1 MNNTQRQ
8 LAFAIGLLSST
19 AVLAAERVTAT
30 DAHFAQGLAGVTSD
44 QVELVT
50 TVDLG
55 NGTTLEKYRQH
66 YNGIPVWGSALTRQK
81 AGAAPV
87 QIQGQ
92 FVQGINTDVA
102 TVVPQ
107 LGAKAVLQQA
117 MQDRVLQSQGVSLG
131 SVDLARYYDAAEN
144 KQSELWIQLDAND
157 RAQLVYL
164 VSWVEY
170 GDQPTR
176 PTLIIDAQSG
186 EVLDQ
191 WDALSH
197 LDAKGPGGNEKTGQY
212 YFGPS
217 DSGFDYPPLIVDDN
231 CRMDTANV
239 ETIDLNH
246 GTSGGTVFQFGSCPT
261 NGVPENTYKY
271 INGAYSPLNDAHYF
285 GNVVFNMY
293 SGWYNTAP
301 ISQKLR
307 MRVHYSNNYEN
318 AFWDGSQ
325 MTFGDGASTF
335 YPLVS
340 LDVSSHEVSHG
351 FTEQNSGLRYAGQSG
366 GINEAFSDMA
376 GEAAEYFMK
385 GSNDW
390 LVGADIFKQAEG
402 SLRYME
408 DPTRDGRSIGHASD
422 YYEGMDV
429 HYSSGVYNRAFFLIA
444 HTSGWDTRKAFDIFV
459 RANQVYWTQNTDYI
473 TGACGVLSATSALG
487 YSIADVATA
496 FDNVGVPTESCGS
509 GPEVTELVNGVP
521 VTQLSGASGTGLF
534 FTFDVPEEASSVL
547 FQLAEGTGDA
557 DLYVKYG
564 SMPTL
569 TDYDCRPYTSG
580 NNENCAYDVA
590 QAGTYYVLVQ
600 AYRSYSGTRLTAS
613 YEIGGGDTNSGTE
626 VNLSAPRQGWLY
638 YSVEIPAGRATFD
651 VDISGGIG
659 DADLYVRQGSKPNPG
674 SYDCRPFANGNNE
687 RCHFNNPAPTT
698 WYIGIRGYTAFEGV
712 MLNWIH
718 EP

>member
-1 MNNTQRQ
+1 MNNTPRQ
-8 LAFAIGLLSST
+8 LALAIGLLSST
-19 AVLAAERVTAT
+19 AVFAADRVAAT
-30 DAHFAQGLAGVTSD
+30 DAHFTQGLAGVASD
-44 QVELVT
+44 QVQLVN

-55 NGTTLEKYRQH
+55 NGTSIEKYRQQ
-66 YNGIPVWGSALTRQK
+66 YNGIPVWGSALTRQN
-81 AGAAPV
+81 AGVAAV
-87 QIQGQ
+87 DIQGQ
-92 FVQGINTDVA
+92 FVNGIANDVA

-107 LGAKAVLQQA
+107 LSAQEVLRQA
-117 MQDRVLQSQGVSLG
+117 MHNRVMQTQGPTFSQN
-131 SVDLARYYDAAEN
+131 DLTSYFDAAQN
-144 KQSELWIQLDAND
+144 KQTQLWIQLDAND

-164 VSWVEY
+164 VSWVDY

-186 EVLDQ
+186 AVLDQ
-191 WDALSH
+191 WDGLAH
-197 LDAKGPGGNEKTGQY
+197 REAKGPGGNEKTGQY
-212 YFGPS
+212 FFGPS
-217 DSGFDYPPLIVDDN
+217 GGGFDFPPLIIDDN

-246 GTSGGTVFQFGSCPT
+246 GTSGGTVFQFSDCPGDGAP
-261 NGVPENTYKY
+261 NNSYKY

-285 GNVVFNMY
+285 GNVVFNLY
-293 SGWYNTAP
+293 SDWYNTTP
-301 ISQKLR
+301 ITQKLR

-351 FTEQNSGLRYAGQSG
+351 FTEQNSGLRYSGQSG
-366 GINEAFSDMA
+366 GINEAFSDIA

-390 LVGADIFKQAEG
+390 VVGADIFKQAGG

-429 HYSSGVYNRAFFLIA
+429 HYSSGVYNRAFLLIA
-444 HTSGWDTRKAFDIFV
+444 HSSGWDTRKAFDIFV
-459 RANQVYWTQNTDYI
+459 RANQVYWTQTTDYL

-487 YSIADVATA
+487 YSIADVAAA
-496 FDNVGVPTESCGS
+496 FDNVGVPTTTCGT
-509 GPEVTELVNGVP
+509 GPEVIELVNGVP
-521 VTQLSGASGTGLF
+521 VTQMSGVTGNSQF
-534 FTFDVPEEASSVL
+534 FTFEVPDEASSVL
-547 FQLAEGTGDA
+547 FQLADGTGDA
-557 DLYVKYG
+557 DIYVKYG
-564 SMPTL
+564 STPTL

-590 QAGTYYVLVQ
+590 QTGTYYVLVH

-638 YSVEIPAGRATFD
+638 YSVEIPAGRSTFD
-651 VDISGGIG
+651 VDISGGTG
-659 DADLYVRQGSKPNPG
+659 DADLYVRQGSKPTPG
-674 SYDCRPFANGNNE
+674 NYDCRPYANGNNE
-687 RCHFNNPAPTT
+687 RCHFNSPAATT

-712 MLNWIH
+712 MLNWIY
-718 EP
+718 E